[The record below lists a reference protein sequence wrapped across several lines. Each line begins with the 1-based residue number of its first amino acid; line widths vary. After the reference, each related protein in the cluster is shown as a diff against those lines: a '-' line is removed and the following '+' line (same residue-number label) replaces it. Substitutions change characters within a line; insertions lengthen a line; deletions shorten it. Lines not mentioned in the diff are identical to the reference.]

1 MNPQVNAILLGVEDV
16 ARAKKFYAEGL
27 GCPLQQDHPG
37 FVQFNLGDGTTS
49 LGLYPWDHLVK
60 DAGMPGTNKGGF
72 HGFTLS
78 YIVASKE
85 RVDEVME
92 QAEKAG
98 GKILKPA
105 EKQQWGGYSGTF
117 SDPDGYV
124 WKAASN
130 AA

>member
-1 MNPQVNAILLGVEDV
+1 
-16 ARAKKFYAEGL
+16 
-27 GCPLQQDHPG
+27 
-37 FVQFNLGDGTTS
+37 
-49 LGLYPWDHLVK
+49 
-60 DAGMPGTNKGGF
+60 MPGTNSGGF

-78 YIVASKE
+78 YIVASNE
-85 RVDEVME
+85 RVDEVMD
-92 QAEKAG
+92 QAAKAG

-117 SDPDGYV
+117 ADPDGYV